1 MLSVMANDIR
11 NQKRNMK
18 KNSDAG
24 SVNWK
29 YIEGIYD
36 NFEKRRI
43 KTAEEAIQ
51 KEYEWQRGDLSA

>member
-18 KNSDAG
+18 KRSDAAR
-24 SVNWK
+24 VNWK

-36 NFEKRRI
+36 NFDKRCI
-43 KTAEEAIQ
+43 KTVEEVIQ

>member
-1 MLSVMANDIR
+1 
-11 NQKRNMK
+11 MK
-18 KNSDAG
+18 KRSDAG